1 MVICSKQSF
10 CHEATNTRKGE
21 VAHCEPVTNRN
32 CMLFILISSA
42 HPELNRPQLVP
53 EQNHNQG
60 PEPRRLCHLHQR
72 LSLIVLV
79 ESGGGGSTQENKRGR
94 SGPTRPTVQGQ
105 PGPSYGASSPARL
118 ENGTLPSFVNPPSC
132 CDVSRRS
139 SVLTF
144 LFQTTSEPCRCGHL
158 QTKENTQGKQA
169 GMYLPFTPKLTRE
182 YQCDRQHPLPFL
194 LC

>member
-1 MVICSKQSF
+1 MCSKQSF
-10 CHEATNTRKGE
+10 CHEATNTQKGE
-21 VAHCEPVTNRN
+21 VAHCEPATNRN
-32 CMLFILISSA
+32 CTSFIFISSA
-42 HPELNRPQLVP
+42 HPELQKK
-53 EQNHNQG
+53 
-60 PEPRRLCHLHQR
+60 
-72 LSLIVLV
+72 
-79 ESGGGGSTQENKRGR
+79 SGEGGSTQENRHGR
-94 SGPTRPTVQGQ
+94 SGPTRLTVQGQ
-105 PGPSYGASSPARL
+105 PWFTLCGASSPAQL

-169 GMYLPFTPKLTRE
+169 GVYLTFTPKLTQE

>member
-1 MVICSKQSF
+1 M
-10 CHEATNTRKGE
+10 
-21 VAHCEPVTNRN
+21 
-32 CMLFILISSA
+32 
-42 HPELNRPQLVP
+42 
-53 EQNHNQG
+53 
-60 PEPRRLCHLHQR
+60 RRE
-72 LSLIVLV
+72 
-79 ESGGGGSTQENKRGR
+79 ESGYVFKAIILSWGNKHSEGWSCALWACYKQELHVIYFHLKRPSRTEPSTVSARTELQPGPLNPGSCVIYKKKSGEGGSTQENKHGR
-94 SGPTRPTVQGQ
+94 SGPTRLTVQGQ
-105 PGPSYGASSPARL
+105 PWVTLCGASSPAQL

-169 GMYLPFTPKLTRE
+169 GVYLTFTPKLTQE

-194 LC
+194 LCW